1 MLSVH
6 VITSE
11 RKKELSEK
19 ADSQITRDVLDELYW
34 DPAVSIADLTV
45 STNHHRVTLTG
56 TAATYSTRLEAEN
69 AAYRVGGVYDVENN
83 IVVDPGASSV
93 RSDEDIAD
101 DVTDALSLDAQ
112 VPDDR
117 IAVNVLNGEVSL
129 TGTVDWYYQSRA
141 ATYDAAKI
149 RGVQSVD
156 NDIVVMQPE
165 VSAAAVSS
173 GIARAFARDAA
184 LYDDEL
190 NVSADDGHVTLSG
203 TVATWSERDMA
214 EEVAWR
220 SPGVTSVTNNI
231 LILEE

>member
-1 MLSVH
+1 MLPVH

-34 DPAVSIADLTV
+34 DPAVNIADLTV
-45 STNHHRVTLTG
+45 GTNHHRVTLTG
-56 TAATYSTRLEAEN
+56 IAATYGTRLEAEN

-83 IVVDPGASSV
+83 IVVNPGAFGM
-93 RSDEDIAD
+93 RSDEDIAN
-101 DVTDALSLDAQ
+101 DVMASLLLDSQ

-117 IAVNVLNGEVSL
+117 IAVNVLYGSVTL
-129 TGTVDWYYQSRA
+129 TGTVDWYYQRRA
-141 ATYDAAKI
+141 ATYDAARI

-165 VSAAAVSS
+165 VSAAVVSS

-184 LYDDEL
+184 LYDDDI
-190 NVSADDGHVTLSG
+190 NVSANDGHVTLSG
-203 TVATWSERDMA
+203 TVATLSERDMA
-214 EEVAWR
+214 EGVAWR
-220 SPGVTSVTNNI
+220 SPGVRNVRNSITI
-231 LILEE
+231 LAE